1 MSDMPQELSGEPN
14 PIPAVGVEKD
24 DINAQAILVVG
35 AVSVLLTVVAIL
47 GTAVLYYYVKGA
59 ETAKMNVV
67 EYQDSRDAVLKQE
80 QQIARWDGDG
90 TKYVIP
96 IDVAMGLVVAD
107 LQEDSRQQAK
117 PNDAKPEKPKP
128 SSDEKAADKDAAEQ
142 DATSQDDAEVATED
156 ETSDAPKSVEQENE
170 DS

>member
-14 PIPAVGVEKD
+14 PIPAVGIEKD

-107 LQEDSRQQAK
+107 LQEGSRQQAN
-117 PNDAKPEKPKP
+117 PNSDKPEEPAP
-128 SSDEKAADKDAAEQ
+128 SSDAASDDKATDKDAAEQ
-142 DATSQDDAEVATED
+142 DASAQDDAGD
-156 ETSDAPKSVEQENE
+156 ETSDAPESVKQKNE